1 MSYAGKVEVGSGV
14 TSPVAST
21 LYGICNTAAATAAKV
36 VALPDYD
43 ELVVGTTVHV
53 KFTNGNTAANPT
65 LQVGSSVPPGGVVP
79 SIYQYG
85 TTAPGTTS
93 ATSWAAN
100 SVVSFTYD
108 GTAWRMND
116 AGANAAMIAYTDS
129 KAATEATARESSIIK
144 KIAPAYSSSSTY
156 ASGDLCIYNENLYRC
171 NTTISVA
178 EAWTAAHWTQITI
191 ANGVQPRVG
200 SISMPTADWEGDGPW
215 TQTVTVSGATV
226 YSNSLISLQPDATAY
241 AHMVS
246 VGCAAIF
253 ITNNNGTLTATAVQ
267 QKPTSDLTVQCT
279 VEETA

>member
-1 MSYAGKVEVGSGV
+1 MSYAGQVEVGSGV

-53 KFTNGNTAANPT
+53 KFTNGNTAENAT
-65 LQVGSSVPPGGVVP
+65 LEVGSTAAKP
-79 SIYQYG
+79 IYQYG
-85 TTAPGTTS
+85 TTAPGATS
-93 ATSWAAN
+93 AASWAAN

-129 KAATEATARESSIIK
+129 KVATEATARESSIIK
-144 KIAPAYSSSSTY
+144 KIAPAYSSASTY
-156 ASGDLCIYNENLYRC
+156 STGDLCIYNEYLYRC
-171 NTTISVA
+171 KTKISTA
-178 EAWTAAHWTQITI
+178 EAWNASHWTQVTI
-191 ANGVQPRVG
+191 ASGCQPRVG
-200 SISMPTADWEGDGPW
+200 SVYMAAGSWSGSGPW

-226 YSNSLISLQPDATAY
+226 YAKSMVSLQPNATVFG
-241 AHMVS
+241 HMVA

-267 QKPTSDLTVQCT
+267 KKPTSNLTVQCT
-279 VEETA
+279 VTETA

>member
-1 MSYAGKVEVGSGV
+1 MSYAGQVEVSSGV

-21 LYGICNTAAATAAKV
+21 LYGICNTAAATAEKV

-43 ELVVGTTVHV
+43 ELITGTTVHV
-53 KFTNGNTAANPT
+53 KFTNGNTAANAT
-65 LQVGSSVPPGGVVP
+65 MAVGSTAAKP
-79 SIYQYG
+79 IYQYG
-85 TTAPGTTS
+85 TTAPGITE
-93 ATSWAAN
+93 ATSWRAN

-116 AGANAAMIAYTDS
+116 SGANAAIIAYTDS
-129 KAATEATARESSIIK
+129 KVATEATARESSIIK

-156 ASGDLCIYNENLYRC
+156 TSGDLCIYNENLYRC

-178 EAWTAAHWTQITI
+178 EAWTAAHWTAITI
-191 ANGVQPRVG
+191 ANGVQPRTG
-200 SISMPTADWEGDGPW
+200 TISLPAASWTGNGPW

-226 YSNSLISLQPDATAY
+226 YAKSIVSLQPDATVY
-241 AHMVS
+241 NHMVS

-253 ITNNNGTLTATAVQ
+253 ITNNNGTLTATAIQ
-267 QKPTSDLTVQCT
+267 KKPTSDLTVQCT

>member
-1 MSYAGKVEVGSGV
+1 MSYAGQVETGSGV

-43 ELVVGTTVHV
+43 ELIVGTTVHV

-65 LQVGSSVPPGGVVP
+65 LEVGSTAAAPV
-79 SIYQYG
+79 YQYG
-85 TTAPGTTS
+85 TTAPGATE
-93 ATSWAAN
+93 ATSWRAN

-116 AGANAAMIAYTDS
+116 AGANAAIIAYTDS
-129 KAATEATARESSIIK
+129 KVATEATARENSIVK
-144 KIAPAYSSSSTY
+144 KIAPAFSTSSSY
-156 ASGDLCIYNENLYRC
+156 ASGDLCIYNETLYRC
-171 NTTISVA
+171 KTATSAGAWNSSK
-178 EAWTAAHWTQITI
+178 WTAITI
-191 ANGVQPRVG
+191 ASGFQPRVG
-200 SISMPTADWEGDGPW
+200 SIYMAASSWSGSGPW
-215 TQTVTVSGATV
+215 TQTVTVSGTTV
-226 YSNSLISLQPDATAY
+226 YAKSMVSLQPNATAY

-267 QKPTSDLTVQCT
+267 KKPTSNLTVQCT
-279 VEETA
+279 VMETT

>member
-1 MSYAGKVEVGSGV
+1 MSYAGKVEVGSGA

-53 KFTNGNTAANPT
+53 KFTNGNTAENAT
-65 LQVGSSVPPGGVVP
+65 LEVGSTAAKP
-79 SIYQYG
+79 IYQYG

-93 ATSWAAN
+93 AASWAAN

-116 AGANAAMIAYTDS
+116 SGANAAMIAYTDS
-129 KAATEATARESSIIK
+129 KVATEATARESSIIK
-144 KIAPAYSSSSTY
+144 KIAPAYSSSFTY

-191 ANGVQPRVG
+191 ANGVQPRTGTITMASG
-200 SISMPTADWEGDGPW
+200 SWSGAGPW
-215 TQTVTVSGATV
+215 TQTVTVSGTTV
-226 YSNSLISLQPDATAY
+226 YAKSKVSLQPDATVFG
-241 AHMVS
+241 HMVS

-253 ITNNNGTLTATAVQ
+253 ITNENGTLTATAVQ
-267 QKPTSDLTVQCT
+267 KKPTSDLTVQCT

>member
-53 KFTNGNTAANPT
+53 KFTNGNTAENAT
-65 LQVGSSVPPGGVVP
+65 LEVGSTAAKP
-79 SIYQYG
+79 IYQYG

-93 ATSWAAN
+93 AASWAAN

-116 AGANAAMIAYTDS
+116 SGANAAIIAYTDS
-129 KAATEATARESSIIK
+129 KVATEATARESSIIK

-191 ANGVQPRVG
+191 ASGVQPRTGTITMAAG
-200 SISMPTADWEGDGPW
+200 SWSGAGPW
-215 TQTVTVSGATV
+215 TQTVTVSGTTV
-226 YSNSLISLQPDATAY
+226 YAKSMVSLQPNATAY

-267 QKPTSDLTVQCT
+267 KKPTSNLTVQCT
-279 VEETA
+279 VVETA

>member
-1 MSYAGKVEVGSGV
+1 MSYAGQVETGSGV

-21 LYGICNTAAATAAKV
+21 LYGICNTPAATAAKIV
-36 VALPDYD
+36 TLPDYD

-65 LQVGSSVPPGGVVP
+65 LEVGTTAAQP
-79 SIYQYG
+79 IYQYG
-85 TTAPGTTS
+85 TTVPGITA

-129 KAATEATARESSIIK
+129 KVAAEATARETSIIK

-156 ASGDLCIYNENLYRC
+156 TSGDLCIYNETLYRC

-178 EAWTAAHWTQITI
+178 EAWNASHWTAITI
-191 ANGVQPRVG
+191 ANGIQPRKG
-200 SISMPTADWEGDGPW
+200 SVYLAAASWSGSGPW
-215 TQTVTVSGATV
+215 TQTVTVSGTTV
-226 YSNSLISLQPDATAY
+226 YAKSKVSLQPDATAY
-241 AHMVS
+241 GHMAA

-267 QKPTSDLTVQCT
+267 KVPTSNLTIQCT